1 MTKAEFL
8 SELRAAL
15 TNIGDHDVEERI
27 DFYNEMI
34 DDLVEDGMCEEDAI
48 SKVGPINRITDEIL
62 SDIPLFDLVKRRVQH
77 KRRLRGWEL
86 GLIIGLSPIW
96 LALIISV
103 FALAFSLVVAMWSA
117 VLSLWVALLSFA
129 IGAIAGTLGGI
140 AMMFTNLGI
149 AGFMTC
155 GAGIALAG
163 LAILM
168 FYGCKAAT
176 KGVAVLTKTAVLG
189 IKKLLI

>member
-1 MTKAEFL
+1 MNKHEFL
-8 SELRAAL
+8 AAL
-15 TNIGDHDVEERI
+15 RRELTALPHGELTEQLN
-27 DFYNEMI
+27 FYNEMI

-62 SDIPLFDLVKRRVQH
+62 SDIPLFDLVKRRVQP

-168 FYGCKAAT
+168 FYVCKAVT